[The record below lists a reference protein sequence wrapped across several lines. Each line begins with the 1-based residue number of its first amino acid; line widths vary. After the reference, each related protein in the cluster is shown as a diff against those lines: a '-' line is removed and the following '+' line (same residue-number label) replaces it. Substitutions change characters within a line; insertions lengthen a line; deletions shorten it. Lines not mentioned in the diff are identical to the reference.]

1 MPFSSAQVSWRTH
14 VGTWTRF
21 FLGMRLGPYHE
32 MSPPIVSA
40 LLKLGR
46 VERADHLYDIGCGDG
61 RVLITAAQSTGCR
74 ATGIE
79 VDARVAE
86 LCRRNVAAQ
95 KLEGQIS
102 VREGDARRMDISD
115 ATVVTLY
122 LSERGNK
129 ALQPLLTP
137 KLLADP
143 STRVLSFLFEM
154 PGWTPVQM
162 ELEHASQI
170 PLYLFDG
177 SSLPPNIRKEYEQ
190 RKEQRLQQE
199 EQQKQQQ
206 QDDKGKA
213 EAA

>member
-1 MPFSSAQVSWRTH
+1 
-14 VGTWTRF
+14 
-21 FLGMRLGPYHE
+21 

-40 LLKLGR
+40 LLKLGKVQR
-46 VERADHLYDIGCGDG
+46 SDHLFDIGCGDG
-61 RVLITAAQSTGCR
+61 RVLITAVQSTGCK

-86 LCRRNVAAQ
+86 LARRNVSARQ
-95 KLEGQIS
+95 LDGQIS
-102 VREGDARRMDISD
+102 VREGDARSTDISD

-137 KLLADP
+137 KLLQDP
-143 STRVLSFLFEM
+143 ETRVLSFLFEM

-170 PLYLFDG
+170 PMFLFDG
-177 SSLPPNIRKEYEQ
+177 RSLPPNIRQEYEQ
-190 RKEQRLQQE
+190 RKAQRLQQE
-199 EQQKQQQ
+199 EQQAK
-206 QDDKGKA
+206 DDKDKA
-213 EAA
+213 QGA